1 MNPRQKRTG
10 LCHLRGYDR
19 PARLAGRVGPAAILP
34 DRVPV
39 RCGVRVHV
47 ASTYVALPTDG
58 ILGTIFALLP
68 RVCAIMVSNL
78 SKSEEVNLLTSGAN
92 WAWPEAL
99 RRILRPRGVN
109 LLVADS
115 PDEFVHIIEHR
126 RIHTTIVDMDS
137 EKSNGLATIRI
148 IRMDS
153 PLLPC
158 ILLTGRANEAV
169 LERALQ
175 LDVFGVLDKP
185 VDMHLL
191 RQVLHRLFVKKY
203 NSDLFAD

>member
-1 MNPRQKRTG
+1 MVLLAQ
-10 LCHLRGYDR
+10 HLHRADQ
-19 PARLAGRVGPAAILP
+19 VG
-34 DRVPV
+34 
-39 RCGVRVHV
+39 
-47 ASTYVALPTDG
+47 TN
-58 ILGTIFALLP
+58 
-68 RVCAIMVSNL
+68 MVSNL
-78 SKSEEVNLLTSGAN
+78 SKSEEVNLLASGAN

-99 RRILRPRGVN
+99 RYILRPRGVN

-115 PDEFVHIIEHR
+115 PDEFVHIIGHR

-148 IRMDS
+148 IRMGS

-158 ILLTGRANEAV
+158 ILLTSRASEAI

-191 RQVLHRLFVKKY
+191 RQVLNRLFVKKY
-203 NSDLFAD
+203 NSDLFAE

>member
-1 MNPRQKRTG
+1 
-10 LCHLRGYDR
+10 
-19 PARLAGRVGPAAILP
+19 
-34 DRVPV
+34 
-39 RCGVRVHV
+39 
-47 ASTYVALPTDG
+47 
-58 ILGTIFALLP
+58 
-68 RVCAIMVSNL
+68 MVSNL

-99 RRILRPRGVN
+99 RHILRPRGVN

-115 PDEFVHIIEHR
+115 PDEFVHIIGHR

-137 EKSNGLATIRI
+137 ERSNGLATIRI

-158 ILLTGRANEAV
+158 ILLTSRSSETI

-203 NSDLFAD
+203 NSDLFAE